1 MHKERYQFIL
11 STIVKAG
18 ELALLKRDEHMVVSS
33 KEGDHRNMVTSVDI
47 NVNDFI
53 ETSIRDIFPAD
64 HIYSEEV
71 TSHVDLSGSFW
82 SIDPI
87 DGTSN
92 FARSIPHFAVSI
104 GYIENGES
112 VCGAVY
118 NPVTKELFSFEK
130 GQGAYLNGQKI
141 SVSEVIDLKD
151 SYVLLHVGRPLE
163 IREWGVELHRKF
175 LGNAKKVINLGST
188 ALDLCFLAAG
198 RVDVVIYGTLTTLDS
213 APAMGI
219 VREAGGEV
227 YTASGEVVPYTVTGQ
242 KIIATSTGKLFD
254 LVSKL

>member
-1 MHKERYQFIL
+1 M
-11 STIVKAG
+11 T
-18 ELALLKRDEHMVVSS
+18 VSS
-33 KEGDHRNMVTSVDI
+33 KDGDYRNLVTSVDI
-47 NVNDFI
+47 AVNDFV
-53 ETSIRDIFPAD
+53 EKAIRDKFPSD

-71 TSHVDLSGSFW
+71 ASHLDLASSFW
-82 SIDPI
+82 SVDPI

-104 GYIENGES
+104 GYIESGVS
-112 VCGAVY
+112 VVGAVY

-141 SVSEVIDLKD
+141 GVSKVEDLKEA
-151 SYVLLHVGRPLE
+151 YVLFHIGRTLE
-163 IREWGVELHRKF
+163 VRDWGMNLQRYF
-175 LGNAKKVINLGST
+175 LGGAKKVINLGST

-213 APAMGI
+213 APAIGI

-227 YTASGEVVPYTVTGQ
+227 YTPSGEVVAYTVTGQ
-242 KIIATSTGKLFD
+242 KITATSNKALFD
-254 LVSKL
+254 KVSKIPTT